1 VGKGIVRVCHLYGFL
16 SPRAH
21 SALVFGAL
29 FCTLAVKFFH
39 ACRCHAMSEYPS
51 WVLADISFLL
61 AAELV
66 LTLVRVRWPRKWAV
80 RSVTLVAAIICT
92 WSVMNAAWLIRTGT
106 QILPRVLL
114 SLFRAPASTLYMVGV
129 NLARMP
135 VAAFLL
141 LAPSA
146 IALVFLSLVLAKPAT
161 LRYDRRLFP
170 RRAAI
175 CLLIIAAAL
184 LGRPALAR
192 RGFTHT
198 ASVGLADNS
207 QLRAVMSLVL
217 PDAHHEAEPQ
227 REVPSCDQL
236 VLTAKPESVGHNLLV
251 VVLEGIQYRYT
262 SLADEENDLTP
273 YLARLAEEG
282 IEFPNTRSSL
292 THTTKALFA
301 LFTGRFPSASQ
312 DLAEAVPV
320 TKPYASMATVLRSS
334 SGYRTAFF
342 QSAMGSF
349 EARPALVHNL
359 GFEKFWARE
368 DAADPNGFLG
378 YLGCDEF
385 SMLEPVRNWIKAG
398 AQPFFL
404 TILCSAS
411 HDPYEVPGWFGTPAK
426 EPIERYRQ
434 VISYTDTFLAALDV
448 ELANLGVTDDT
459 ILCVVGDHGE
469 AFGEHGRRGHERI
482 AFDEVL
488 HVPFCV
494 RAPFLLEPGT
504 KVSHAASSVD
514 VTPTLLSL
522 LGFDTA
528 PAGFDG
534 RNLCAPVPD
543 EREVYFCG
551 WMQEGPAG
559 FVKGSRKLIYDP
571 TSKTASLYDLGAD
584 PGELVRIEV
593 AGQKTEQ
600 IADQI
605 AAWRTSTVIKLSQQR
620 TGKELLFGQWLC
632 DWRNRVSSARYA
644 KKERQ

>member
-1 VGKGIVRVCHLYGFL
+1 
-16 SPRAH
+16 
-21 SALVFGAL
+21 
-29 FCTLAVKFFH
+29 
-39 ACRCHAMSEYPS
+39 
-51 WVLADISFLL
+51 
-61 AAELV
+61 
-66 LTLVRVRWPRKWAV
+66 
-80 RSVTLVAAIICT
+80 
-92 WSVMNAAWLIRTGT
+92 
-106 QILPRVLL
+106 
-114 SLFRAPASTLYMVGV
+114 MVGV

-146 IALVFLSLVLAKPAT
+146 IALVFLSFVLAKPAVP
-161 LRYDRRLFP
+161 LYDRRGFA

-175 CLLIIAAAL
+175 CVAIIVAAL
-184 LGRPALAR
+184 LVRPVVPK
-192 RGFTHT
+192 RGSTDI
-198 ASVGLADNS
+198 ASAGLGDNS

-217 PDAHHEAEPQ
+217 PDPHHEAEPQ
-227 REVPSCDQL
+227 REVPSCDQS
-236 VLTAKPESVGHNLLV
+236 VLTAKPAGVTHNVVV

-320 TKPYASMATVLRSS
+320 PRPYASMATVLRSS
-334 SGYRTAFF
+334 LGYRTAFF

-349 EARPALVHNL
+349 EARPGLVHNL
-359 GFEKFWARE
+359 GFDKFWARE
-368 DAADPNGFLG
+368 DVADPNAFLG

-385 SMLEPVRNWIKAG
+385 SMLEPVCNWIKAG

-411 HDPYEVPGWFGTPAK
+411 HDPYEVPAWFGTPAND
-426 EPIERYRQ
+426 PIERYRQ

-448 ELANLGVTDDT
+448 ELANLGLTDNT
-459 ILCVVGDHGE
+459 IFCVVGDHGE
-469 AFGEHGRRGHERI
+469 AFGEHGRAGHERI
-482 AFDEVL
+482 PFDEVL
-488 HVPFCV
+488 HVPFCL
-494 RAPFLLEPGT
+494 RAPLLLEPGG
-504 KVSHAASSVD
+504 KVADPAGSVD
-514 VTPTLLSL
+514 LTPTLLSL

-528 PAGFDG
+528 SAGFDG
-534 RNLCAPVPD
+534 RNLCAPPSQQ
-543 EREVYFCG
+543 ERRVYFCG

-559 FVKGSRKLIYDP
+559 FVEGSRKLIYDP
-571 TSKTASLYDLGAD
+571 TSKTASIYDLSAD
-584 PGELVRIEV
+584 PGELARIEV
-593 AGQKTEQ
+593 PGQEAEE

-605 AAWRTSTVIKLSQQR
+605 AAWRTSTVIKIRQQR